1 MKFQNKMGMKPDGIV
16 GPGTWKAMQ
25 LPWSKE
31 TNEPHREDHQY
42 LIILNN
48 KNIHNDVKKA
58 GDNKTPSNGEVD
70 YLANIKSN
78 LYILGYKNVYTD
90 YKAARN
96 QFLKDY
102 FDNGHSLHADFIRM
116 GEGEHNSTVL
126 EWTNKALA
134 HKITRNA
141 KNAQGLE
148 NKRDINYFIDGFI
161 EHFTDKVDAAKKYY
175 SELFTNPI
183 EKVIEVYTDPR
194 TYAGIN
200 PGIDTL
206 VQLYDLGIIA
216 YGDYK
221 ILTSGDKQA
230 MLKRAG
236 DATGQLC
243 EVIVLS
249 VVLRKFG
256 NIKGTKKNGS
266 LNGVKGG
273 IKTLSEIAKSRQGSG
288 KYPGIDNYKDIT
300 LRKGTVIYRGEPNG
314 TEFFTTKSAIE
325 RSGRD
330 ATAIFEG
337 LQVEKNQIHGY
348 RRNMQGYMVNED
360 VKAAFGITKANPQFG
375 KGGLPQ
381 IFVPNV
387 QELINKRILVPFD
400 NIPLVNRG
408 D

>member
-1 MKFQNKMGMKPDGIV
+1 M
-16 GPGTWKAMQ
+16 
-25 LPWSKE
+25 
-31 TNEPHREDHQY
+31 
-42 LIILNN
+42 
-48 KNIHNDVKKA
+48 
-58 GDNKTPSNGEVD
+58 
-70 YLANIKSN
+70 
-78 LYILGYKNVYTD
+78 
-90 YKAARN
+90 
-96 QFLKDY
+96 
-102 FDNGHSLHADFIRM
+102 
-116 GEGEHNSTVL
+116 
-126 EWTNKALA
+126 
-134 HKITRNA
+134 
-141 KNAQGLE
+141 E